1 MWRTRHKTLVQARR
15 IPKRIVEQKAIR
27 TITSCMYHKAAFLV
41 VRMLARSDSG
51 WITSKGTAYHVELLI
66 ISAKVSVEAFRG
78 LAHAL

>member
-1 MWRTRHKTLVQARR
+1 
-15 IPKRIVEQKAIR
+15 
-27 TITSCMYHKAAFLV
+27 MYHKAAFLV